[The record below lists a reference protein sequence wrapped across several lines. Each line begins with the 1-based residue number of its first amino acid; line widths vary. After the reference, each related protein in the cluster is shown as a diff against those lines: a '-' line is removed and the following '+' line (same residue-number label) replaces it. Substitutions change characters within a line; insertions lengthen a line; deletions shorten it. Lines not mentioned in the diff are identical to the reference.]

1 MAHFK
6 YIGRT
11 KKGERVEG
19 VVESNDRAG
28 AVRVIE
34 SMGHVPV
41 SIQETTKTHKQD
53 SGSGSRKRFKFEMG
67 FQRKPKMKLQ
77 DLLLFSR
84 ELSDLVAS
92 GMTIG
97 RALHTLA
104 ARKDDS
110 ATGQIITTLR
120 DEIVQGTS
128 LSNALELYPETFTSL
143 YVNLVRAGEAS
154 GNLPG
159 ALENVCIHYER
170 VHEARGKVIG
180 ALVYPMI
187 VMTVGILA
195 VIFLMIAIVP
205 RFANTFEEMG
215 AELPALTVGLMNMS
229 DFIVKYGIFVAVGIA
244 AASVGLKKWTS
255 KGTGQEL
262 WHKFQLKIPVMGNI
276 ITANA
281 YAHFSRTFG
290 TLLHNGVSVLPA
302 LGIVQKTIDNVVISS
317 EIGKARDRVTDGA
330 SISKPLAQGKIFPR
344 LLIDMLAV
352 GEETGDMA
360 GALSHITRRYDAEL
374 DRMVKTCTTVLE
386 PLLLVLV
393 ALMVGVI
400 AVGLLLPVLTL
411 TDSLH
416 I

>member
-6 YIGRT
+6 YIGRS

-28 AVRVIE
+28 AVRIIE
-34 SMGHVPV
+34 QMGHIPV
-41 SIQETTKTHKQD
+41 SITETTKTHKQD
-53 SGSGSRKRFKFEMG
+53 EGGGKRFKFELG
-67 FQRKPKMKLQ
+67 FQRKAKMKLQ

-104 ARKDDS
+104 ARKDE
-110 ATGQIITTLR
+110 TPVGRIVETLR

-128 LSNALELYPETFTSL
+128 LSDALELYPETFSSL

-159 ALENVCIHYER
+159 ALENICVHYER
-170 VHEARGKVIG
+170 VHEAKGKVIG
-180 ALVYPMI
+180 ALMYPMI
-187 VMTVGILA
+187 VVIVGLGA
-195 VIFLMIAIVP
+195 VIFLMAVIVP
-205 RFANTFEEMG
+205 QFTVTFEEMG
-215 AELPALTVGLMNMS
+215 AELPGPTLALMAISTFVTRYGL
-229 DFIVKYGIFVAVGIA
+229 IVAGLIFAGVIGF
-244 AASVGLKKWTS
+244 KKWTAHG
-255 KGTGQEL
+255 KGQEI
-262 WHKFQLKIPVMGNI
+262 WHRTQLRIPIMGSI
-276 ITANA
+276 ITNNA

-393 ALMVGVI
+393 AFLVGSI
-400 AVGLLLPVLTL
+400 AVSLLLPVLTL
-411 TDSLH
+411 TDNLH